1 MVMTLERTSARIIL
15 TDDDADDRSFFNEA
29 FSEMQM
35 QGELQTF
42 SDGKELMDYLHSSV
56 IPPDVVILDLNMP
69 RKSGFECIEEI
80 RSDSRFSHTSIAV
93 YSTSSS
99 DKDIEATF
107 NSGANLYIKKP
118 SDYGILKKVI
128 RTILGRD
135 WSSGSPGHNRES
147 YLLRL

>member
-1 MVMTLERTSARIIL
+1 MKTERTSTRIIL

-29 FSEMQM
+29 FSELDL

-42 SDGKELMDYLHSSV
+42 SDGKELMDYLNSV
-56 IPPDVVILDLNMP
+56 DGAPDVVILDLNMP
-69 RKSGFECIEEI
+69 RKSGFECIAEI
-80 RSDSRFSHTSIAV
+80 RSNKRFSRTSIAV

-99 DKDIEATF
+99 DRDIEATF

-118 SDYGILKKVI
+118 SDYNMLKKIISTVMG
-128 RTILGRD
+128 TD
-135 WSSGSPGHNRES
+135 WSKYTAHPLRES